1 MGHLWDIGL
10 MVTGI
15 MLGKV
20 LGEWWHRGDGPAHR
34 QLADRVQVL
43 VLDGRLPLRT
53 RLPAER
59 ELAAALGL
67 SRGTVTTAYDAL
79 RESGFIAS
87 KRGAGSWV
95 ELPARP
101 RRQETPSWSLT
112 PYGGNVTDTFI
123 DMAHAAPGAPTG
135 DLYPAVQSAVARL
148 PEFLPRHGY
157 YGSGVDWLRTA
168 VADRYTGR
176 GLPTRPDQIMVC
188 AGAQHGISLV
198 LAAFVAAGDRIVVE
212 HPAYPAIFDAIR
224 QVGGRAVPVAL
235 TDDGWELD
243 VVEATVAQT
252 APRLAYFVPDFH
264 NPTGLCMGT
273 EQRARLARMARRR
286 QTLLIIDES
295 LVELGLDHPAP
306 APVGAG
312 LPLSVQESLV
322 HIGST
327 SKTFWGGLR
336 VGWIRGQPNML
347 HRLGVVRAGTDLA
360 SPVLEQLISAE
371 LLEKADDILPR
382 RITELAE
389 RRDQLTA
396 LVRERFPGWSV
407 PRPPGGLNLWIDL
420 HAPVSSMLALTA
432 GRFGLQ
438 LAAGPRFGVDGAFEN
453 RLRLPY
459 TLGAEETVAAVDRLA
474 TAASSMGGATA
485 PAVAAPTG
493 VV

>member
-1 MGHLWDIGL
+1 

-15 MLGKV
+15 MLSKV

-59 ELAAALGL
+59 ELATTLGL

-101 RRQETPSWSLT
+101 RQVTPSWSLT
-112 PYGGNVTDTFI
+112 PYGGSVADTFI

-135 DLYPAVQSAVARL
+135 DLYPAVQAAVARL
-148 PEFLPRHGY
+148 PEFLPAHGY
-157 YGSGVDWLRTA
+157 YGNGIEMLRGA
-168 VADRYTGR
+168 IADRYTRR
-176 GLPTRPDQIMVC
+176 GLPTRADQIMVC

-224 QVGGRAVPVAL
+224 QVSCRAVPVAL
-235 TDDGWELD
+235 TALGWDLD
-243 VVEATVAQT
+243 LVEATVAQT
-252 APRLAYFVPDFH
+252 APRLAYFIPDFH
-264 NPTGLCMGT
+264 NPTGLCMDA
-273 EQRARLARMARRR
+273 EQRIRLARLAHRR
-286 QTLLIIDES
+286 QTLLLIDES
-295 LVELGLDHPAP
+295 MVELGLEHPAP
-306 APVGAG
+306 PPVGAG
-312 LPLSVQESLV
+312 LPLSVQENLV
-322 HIGST
+322 HLGST

-336 VGWIRGQPNML
+336 VGWIRGQSELL
-347 HRLGVVRAGTDLA
+347 HRLAVVRAGTDLA
-360 SPVLEQLISAE
+360 SPVLEQLITVE
-371 LLEKADDILPR
+371 LLEQADDILPR
-382 RITELAE
+382 RNKELAD

-407 PRPPGGLNLWIDL
+407 PHPPGGLNLWIDL
-420 HAPVSSMLALTA
+420 AAPVSSMLALTA
-432 GRFGLQ
+432 GRYGLQ
-438 LAAGPRFGVDGAFEN
+438 LAAGPRFGVDGAFET

-459 TLGAEETVAAVDRLA
+459 TLNAEDTVTAVDRLA
-474 TAASSMGGATA
+474 AAASGMGARPRAPSVA
-485 PAVAAPTG
+485 PATG
-493 VV
+493 LV